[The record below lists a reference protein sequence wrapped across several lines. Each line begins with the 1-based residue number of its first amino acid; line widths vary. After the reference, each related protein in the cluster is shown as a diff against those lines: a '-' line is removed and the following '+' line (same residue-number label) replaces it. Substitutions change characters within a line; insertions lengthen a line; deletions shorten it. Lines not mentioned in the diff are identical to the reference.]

1 MVNYYKELWSKRSMV
16 LTPITKLTGKNSKF
30 EWTDEC
36 QTAFVTMK
44 KIMAQGV
51 LLMYPECGKRFDVH
65 TDECNYQIGAVISQ
79 NGKPVAY
86 FSRKFNQTQYRYT
99 TAEKELLAIVET
111 LKTYRQVLLGQ
122 EIRIYTDHKNLTY
135 PSTDF
140 ASDRISR
147 QRLVIEE
154 YGVELVYV
162 PGDNNIVADTLS
174 RNDTVAETLEEKD
187 EAFLS

>member
-1 MVNYYKELWSKRSMV
+1 MV
-16 LTPITKLTGKNSKF
+16 LTPLTKLTGKNSKF

-44 KIMAQGV
+44 KIMAQDV
-51 LLMYPECGKRFDVH
+51 LLMYPEYGKRFDVH
-65 TDECNYQIGAVISQ
+65 TDGCNYQIGAVISQ
-79 NGKPVAY
+79 NGKPVAH
-86 FSRKFNQTQYRYT
+86 FLRKFNQAQYRYT
-99 TAEKELLAIVET
+99 TTEKELLAIVET

-140 ASDRISR
+140 ASDRILR

-154 YGVELVYV
+154 FGAKLF
-162 PGDNNIVADTLS
+162 LRS
-174 RNDTVAETLEEKD
+174 RRQ
-187 EAFLS
+187 

>member
-1 MVNYYKELWSKRSMV
+1 MV

-86 FSRKFNQTQYRYT
+86 FSRKFNQAQYQYT
-99 TAEKELLAIVET
+99 TTEKEVLAIVET

-122 EIRIYTDHKNLTY
+122 EIRIYTDHKNFTY
-135 PSTDF
+135 QSNDV
-140 ASDRISR
+140 ASDRILR
-147 QRLVIEE
+147 
-154 YGVELVYV
+154 
-162 PGDNNIVADTLS
+162 
-174 RNDTVAETLEEKD
+174 
-187 EAFLS
+187 